1 MSFRKDFLWGGAV
14 AANQLEGAYQEDGK
28 GLSIADVVTAGDVKT
43 PRRVTDGILPGEYYP
58 SHDAID
64 FYHHYKED
72 IRLFAEM
79 GFKCFRTSIAWT
91 RIFPNGD
98 EEAPNEAGLKF
109 YDNLFDEC
117 HRYGIEPVVTLS
129 HFEMPLH
136 LAQAY
141 GGWKDRR
148 MIGFF
153 LQFARTCFERYKG
166 KVRYWMTHNEI
177 NNQANFA
184 HANSMYF
191 NSGFLCGPED
201 DNEHLM
207 YQAAHYELVASALAV
222 KTGHEID
229 PANQVGCMIAMT
241 PIYPATCKPEDILM
255 AERAMQRRFY
265 YMDVHAKG
273 FYPPNILAHWKRK
286 GWQMDVTGED
296 LAALKE
302 GCVDYIGFS
311 YYMTFAIEHKDDNP
325 YYEYRESTDLV
336 RNPYV
341 KASDWGWQIDPVG
354 LRYALNWMTDHYTQ
368 PLFIVENGL
377 GAYDTVEPDGSIH
390 DDYRIAYFQQHIAQM
405 KKAVEEDGVNLIGYT
420 PWGCIDLVSAGTG
433 EMDKRYGFI
442 YVDKHND
449 RTGTLARSRK
459 KSFYWYKKVIASNGE
474 DLSNDIQEREG

>member
-1 MSFRKDFLWGGAV
+1 M
-14 AANQLEGAYQEDGK
+14 
-28 GLSIADVVTAGDVKT
+28 
-43 PRRVTDGILPGEYYP
+43 
-58 SHDAID
+58 
-64 FYHHYKED
+64 
-72 IRLFAEM
+72 
-79 GFKCFRTSIAWT
+79 
-91 RIFPNGD
+91 
-98 EEAPNEAGLKF
+98 
-109 YDNLFDEC
+109 
-117 HRYGIEPVVTLS
+117 VTLS

-148 MIGFF
+148 MIEFF
-153 LQFARTCFERYKG
+153 VRFARTCFERYKG

-201 DNEHLM
+201 DNERLM

-241 PIYPATCKPEDILM
+241 PIYPATCKPEDIMM

-286 GWQMDVTGED
+286 GWQMDVTSED

-474 DLSNDIQEREG
+474 DLSND

>member
-1 MSFRKDFLWGGAV
+1 
-14 AANQLEGAYQEDGK
+14 
-28 GLSIADVVTAGDVKT
+28 
-43 PRRVTDGILPGEYYP
+43 
-58 SHDAID
+58 
-64 FYHHYKED
+64 
-72 IRLFAEM
+72 
-79 GFKCFRTSIAWT
+79 
-91 RIFPNGD
+91 
-98 EEAPNEAGLKF
+98 
-109 YDNLFDEC
+109 
-117 HRYGIEPVVTLS
+117 
-129 HFEMPLH
+129 
-136 LAQAY
+136 
-141 GGWKDRR
+141 
-148 MIGFF
+148 
-153 LQFARTCFERYKG
+153 
-166 KVRYWMTHNEI
+166 
-177 NNQANFA
+177 
-184 HANSMYF
+184 
-191 NSGFLCGPED
+191 
-201 DNEHLM
+201 
-207 YQAAHYELVASALAV
+207 
-222 KTGHEID
+222 
-229 PANQVGCMIAMT
+229 MIAMT
-241 PIYPATCKPEDILM
+241 PIYPATCKPEDIMM

-286 GWQMDVTGED
+286 GWQMDVTSED
-296 LAALKE
+296 LAALRE

-449 RTGTLARSRK
+449 HTGTLARSRK

-474 DLSNDIQEREG
+474 DLSND

>member
-14 AANQLEGAYQEDGK
+14 AAHQLEGAYREGGK
-28 GLSIADVVTAGDVKT
+28 GLSIVDVVTAGDVHT
-43 PRRVTDGILPGEYYP
+43 PRRVTDGIQEGEFYP
-58 SHDAID
+58 NHEAID

-72 IRLFAEM
+72 IALFAEM

-91 RIFPNGD
+91 RIYPNGD
-98 EEAPNEAGLKF
+98 ELTPNEEGLKF
-109 YDNLFDEC
+109 YDDLFDEC
-117 HRYGIEPVVTLS
+117 RKYGIEPVVTLS

-136 LAQAY
+136 LTEAY
-141 GGWKDRR
+141 GAWRSRK
-148 MIGFF
+148 MIEFF
-153 LQFARTCFERYKG
+153 VRFARTCFERYKD
-166 KVRYWMTHNEI
+166 KVKYWMTFNEI

-191 NSGFLCGPED
+191 NSGFLCKPGE

-207 YQAAHYELVASALAV
+207 YQAAHYELVASAEAV
-222 KTGHEID
+222 KIGHAINPD
-229 PANQVGCMIAMT
+229 FMIGCMIAMT
-241 PIYPATCKPEDILM
+241 PIYPATCKPEDIMM

-273 FYPPNILAHWKRK
+273 FYPPNILKHWERR
-286 GWQMDVTGED
+286 GWEMDVTDQD
-296 LAALKE
+296 LAVLKE

-311 YYMTFAIEHKDDNP
+311 YYMTFAIQHKDDNP
-325 YYEYRESTDLV
+325 AYDYRESTDLT
-336 RNPYV
+336 RNPFV
-341 KASDWGWQIDPVG
+341 QASDWGWQIDPVG

-459 KSFYWYKKVIASNGE
+459 KSFYWYKKVIATNGE
-474 DLSNDIQEREG
+474 DLSSD

>member
-14 AANQLEGAYQEDGK
+14 AAHQLEGAYREGGK
-28 GLSIADVVTAGDVKT
+28 GLSIVDVVTAGDVHT
-43 PRRVTDGILPGEYYP
+43 PRRVTDGIQEGEFYP
-58 SHDAID
+58 NHEAID

-72 IRLFAEM
+72 IALFAEM

-91 RIFPNGD
+91 RIYPNGD
-98 EEAPNEAGLKF
+98 ELTPNEEGLKF
-109 YDNLFDEC
+109 YDDLFDEC
-117 HRYGIEPVVTLS
+117 RKYGIEPVVTLS

-136 LAQAY
+136 LTEAY
-141 GGWKDRR
+141 GAWRSRK
-148 MIGFF
+148 MIEFF
-153 LQFARTCFERYKG
+153 VRFARTCFERYKD
-166 KVRYWMTHNEI
+166 KVKYWMTFNEI

-191 NSGFLCGPED
+191 NSGFLCKPGE

-207 YQAAHYELVASALAV
+207 YQAAHYELVASAEAV
-222 KTGHEID
+222 KIGHAINPD
-229 PANQVGCMIAMT
+229 FMIGCMIAMT
-241 PIYPATCKPEDILM
+241 PIYPATCKPEDIMM

-273 FYPPNILAHWKRK
+273 FYPPNILKHWERR
-286 GWQMDVTGED
+286 GWEMDVTGQD
-296 LAALKE
+296 LAVLKE

-311 YYMTFAIEHKDDNP
+311 YYMTFAIQHKDDNP
-325 YYEYRESTDLV
+325 AYDYRESTDLV
-336 RNPYV
+336 RNPFV
-341 KASDWGWQIDPVG
+341 QASDWGWQIDPVG
-354 LRYALNWMTDHYTQ
+354 LRYALNWMTDRYTQ

-377 GAYDTVEPDGSIH
+377 GAYDTVLPDGSIQ
-390 DDYRIAYFQQHIAQM
+390 DDYRIAYFQKHIAEM
-405 KKAVEEDGVNLIGYT
+405 KKAVEEDGVNLMGYT

-459 KSFYWYKKVIASNGE
+459 KSFYWYKKVIATNGE
-474 DLSNDIQEREG
+474 DLSSD